1 MQILYH
7 AIVLFL
13 TLNLIV
19 YLFREKK
26 FLSQLSTALVL
37 VLFLLRLFL
46 VK

>member
-7 AIVLFL
+7 AIALYL

-26 FLSQLSTALVL
+26 FLSQLSTAFVL
-37 VLFLLRLFL
+37 VLFVLRLL
-46 VK
+46 LIK